1 MHRQQQRT
9 MTMEKLNRE
18 QVFKLNRNLT
28 QTMIDIQNQVY
39 DLDGYEGYNVYRSN
53 PAFDGVEERL
63 KDIQKALHALKKE
76 LYEMSEPKTKEQ
88 A

>member
-1 MHRQQQRT
+1 M
-9 MTMEKLNRE
+9 KNLNRE

-39 DLDGYEGYNVYRSN
+39 DLDGYEGYNVYSSN
-53 PAFDGVEERL
+53 PAFDGVEDRL

-76 LYEMSEPKTKEQ
+76 LYEMSEPKTEEQ

>member
-1 MHRQQQRT
+1 MK
-9 MTMEKLNRE
+9 KLNRQ

-39 DLDGYEGYNVYRSN
+39 DLDGYEGYNVYNSN
-53 PAFDGVEERL
+53 PAFDGVEDRL

>member
-1 MHRQQQRT
+1 
-9 MTMEKLNRE
+9 MTMKKLNRE

-28 QTMIDIQNQVY
+28 QTMKDIEKQIC
-39 DLDGYEGYNVYRSN
+39 DLDGYEGDTYIID
-53 PAFDGVEERL
+53 PAFDGVEDRL